1 MTRQRLLICGVKFFS
16 PANISLSLLLLH
28 GAVTL
33 LAAQQ
38 KDFYKVLGIRRDAG
52 LEDIK
57 RAYRELAKKHH
68 PDKNKDAQAPKRFV
82 EIQRAHEV
90 LTDPQKRKIFDQ
102 TGQDPDDPEVQQEMQ
117 MKERR
122 QRFRHHDPV
131 AEMLFGRYERAMRQ
145 HDIQSH
151 TQTLTWE
158 CYDSFIGS
166 GDAVWIIQIWRH
178 YECESCVRLAP
189 VWDEAAR
196 ELQGTANFGR
206 INFDRQQ
213 LLVQKLGLRI
223 RTLPLILSVSRR
235 ETRMMDRIPA
245 STADIVRF
253 AASVLPDKHVSVLR
267 SRQAADKWIDERDGQ
282 VRVLLLSEDRWP
294 AYWSMAAAPALQG
307 RYIFAFMPARAAQDV
322 ADKFGVDLDPASG
335 SGEGA

>member
-1 MTRQRLLICGVKFFS
+1 MVRQCHSICGLNFSS
-16 PANISLSLLLLH
+16 PASISLALLLFH
-28 GAVTL
+28 GAITL

-57 RAYRELAKKHH
+57 RAYRELARKHH

-158 CYDSFIGS
+158 CYDAFIGS

-189 VWDEAAR
+189 VWDDAAR
-196 ELQGTANFGR
+196 DLQVTPPPVLPSRVRTHERVMIFVEHRTRA
-206 INFDRQQ
+206 RQ
-213 LLVQKLGLRI
+213 
-223 RTLPLILSVSRR
+223 TSA
-235 ETRMMDRIPA
+235 A
-245 STADIVRF
+245 STSTGSSCWCRSSAC
-253 AASVLPDKHVSVLR
+253 ASAHCR
-267 SRQAADKWIDERDGQ
+267 
-282 VRVLLLSEDRWP
+282 
-294 AYWSMAAAPALQG
+294 
-307 RYIFAFMPARAAQDV
+307 
-322 ADKFGVDLDPASG
+322 
-335 SGEGA
+335 

>member
-1 MTRQRLLICGVKFFS
+1 MTRQRHLICGLIFFS
-16 PANISLSLLLLH
+16 PANISLALLLFH
-28 GAVTL
+28 GAITL

-102 TGQDPDDPEVQQEMQ
+102 TGQDPDDPEVQQEIQ

-151 TQTLTWE
+151 TQTLTWD
-158 CYDSFIGS
+158 CYDAFIGS

-196 ELQGTANFGR
+196 DLQVNPPPPSTLAGARTRTRDNIRCASLQGTANFGR

-235 ETRMMDRIPA
+235 ETRIMDRIPA

-253 AASVLPDKHVSVLR
+253 AATVLPDMHVSVLR
-267 SRQAADKWIDERDGQ
+267 SRQSADKWIDERDGQ
-282 VRVLLLSEDRWP
+282 VGDIVMGGE
-294 AYWSMAAAPALQG
+294 
-307 RYIFAFMPARAAQDV
+307 ARRAGPQ
-322 ADKFGVDLDPASG
+322 
-335 SGEGA
+335 